1 MEQHDL
7 LSNEL
12 LISEISQSNLI
23 TAARWGKF
31 LAIVGF
37 VFCGLVVLG
46 GIWAQVFL
54 STSRTFAYQSEGM
67 KFLWIGYAILAV
79 ICFFPCLY
87 LFKFSNKV
95 QAAFKASSQES
106 LDAAFMNL
114 KSMFKFYGIFT
125 IVILVIYAL
134 AFIFGMG
141 ASLMS

>member
-1 MEQHDL
+1 MEQQDL
-7 LSNEL
+7 LSNDL
-12 LISEISQSNLI
+12 LISETSQSNLI
-23 TAARWGKF
+23 TAAKWGKF

-37 VFCGLVVLG
+37 IFCVLMVLI
-46 GIWAQVFL
+46 GIFAQAFL
-54 STSRTFAYQSEGM
+54 SASRTFPYESESL
-67 KFLWIGYAILAV
+67 KYLWIGYSILAL

-95 QAAFKASSQES
+95 QAAIKTSSQEN

-134 AFIFGMG
+134 AFVFGMG
-141 ASLMS
+141 ANLMS